1 MQINLD
7 IQNEVLRLIGR
18 FEKNHSG
25 LFGSTPELLQHYFG
39 GSRRHWGNILHS
51 NAQPTKIDLACLRL
65 SIEFDG
71 RRLQKASQSIRFY
84 AANPEENYLRIKNY
98 WPIDVDVF
106 GTMPTTSRITKR
118 QEKAPFIRRDG
129 SLYDRDSWKSWED
142 CCGAY

>member
-1 MQINLD
+1 MQINLN
-7 IQNEVLRLIGR
+7 IKNEVLRLIGR

-71 RRLQKASQSIRFY
+71 RRLQKASHTIRFN
-84 AANPEENYLRIKNY
+84 AAYPEKSQLRIRN
-98 WPIDVDVF
+98 WSTEMDLFNPRL
-106 GTMPTTSRITKR
+106 TSAPLTSSD
-118 QEKAPFIRRDG
+118 KAPLERRDG

-142 CCGAY
+142 CSGEY